1 MICAKLVDFCGRIGM
16 LKGAC
21 VAIDGCSLK
30 AAGSRDRK
38 FTKRKIASRLPHL
51 EADVRRYIDKMVR
64 VERQESGEARATK
77 VDNRARRYGRI
88 R

>member
-1 MICAKLVDFCGRIGM
+1 MICAGLLDFCGRIGM

-30 AAGSRDRK
+30 GAGSRDRK
-38 FTKRKIASRLPHL
+38 FIKRKIASRMTHL
-51 EADVRRYIDKMVR
+51 EADVQRDIDEKVR
-64 VERQESGEARATK
+64 IERQESGEARATR
-77 VDNRARRYGRI
+77 VTNRDTRYERI